1 MTTADRRS
9 LIRDLYE
16 LTAETE
22 VRLRIDDGTRVVGR
36 PSRID
41 RDEAGIRIEVC
52 PYDGDAP
59 QYRVRA
65 GRTPTGWRD
74 PRVDRRPMAE
84 DWSRYGR
91 LVKVERLSARRTD

>member
-1 MTTADRRS
+1 M
-9 LIRDLYE
+9 IQDLYKIS
-16 LTAETE
+16 ADTE
-22 VRLRIDDGTRVVGR
+22 VSLQVTDGTQIVGR

-65 GRTPTGWRD
+65 NRTPTGWRN
-74 PRVDRRPMAE
+74 PCVERRPINGE
-84 DWSRYGR
+84 WNQYGQ
-91 LVKVERLSARRTD
+91 LAGVEVVYSLRER